1 MKHRARRAA
10 VFAVL
15 LVAASA
21 AAGPVLVYR
30 EGPQFCPRDR
40 PAQAPRITA
49 AEAVE
54 RARSLLPGDFC
65 GPSWYVSGCEFDPEW
80 ALESWRVY
88 ALQYKDA
95 GGRRVY
101 DGRDHSYVVLDPVGN
116 CIANIPGT

>member
-40 PAQAPRITA
+40 PAQAPRISA

-80 ALESWRVY
+80 ALESWRGCSGQGL
-88 ALQYKDA
+88 AA
-95 GGRRVY
+95 T
-101 DGRDHSYVVLDPVGN
+101 H
-116 CIANIPGT
+116 TT